1 MGTDMT
7 GRIILALMV
16 VATLA
21 NCGRVSESRL
31 NPFNWFGRS
40 EKAEVVT
47 GAPNADPRRLV
58 PQIISLRVEA
68 VPGGAIIRATGLP
81 PRQGFYDGALLPV
94 GGEFAKDGILSYEFR
109 ASAPL
114 GQTRTSTQQ
123 SREIIVGRFVSDQT
137 LNGVRQIRVSAAGNA
152 LVVRR

>member
-1 MGTDMT
+1 MT

-16 VATLA
+16 VVTVAS
-21 NCGRVSESRL
+21 CSRVAESRL

-40 EKAEVVT
+40 ERATVLT
-47 GAPNADPRRLV
+47 TNPNADPRRLV
-58 PQIISLRVEA
+58 PQIITLRVEQ

-81 PRQGFYDGALLPV
+81 PRQGYYDGALLPV
-94 GGEFAKDGILSYEFR
+94 GREVAVNGVLSYEFR

-114 GQTRTSTQQ
+114 TQTRTSTQQ
-123 SREIIVGRFVSDQT
+123 SREVIVGRFVSDQT